1 MWNLHQAYIDG
12 AFVPVQGS
20 ERLEIVNPATEAAI
34 GTVVLANR
42 DDAKLAIAAANRAQP
57 GLANSTK
64 AQRIEMLR
72 QLEAAVLARTDQIRD
87 ATIEEYGGPVARS
100 QWVSNYASQCF
111 ATTARMLAD
120 YDFEGRLGEAT
131 VVMEPIGVAGLIAP
145 WNSTAGSIC
154 SKLASA
160 LAAGCA
166 SVVKPSELGPLQA
179 HVVTEAL
186 HDAGLPAGVVNV
198 LLGRGGDVGD
208 EISTSPGIAKISF
221 TGSTQTGKLIA
232 RAGLETMKRVSLA
245 LSGKSATVVL
255 DDADLATV
263 LPMALSAAFMN
274 NGQACVAGT
283 RLLIPKVSMTQAIER
298 LQGAVAALRV
308 GDPRDAATA
317 VGPLASKAQF
327 ERVQQ
332 FIRRGLAQGATL
344 VAGGE
349 GRPEGLDKGWFV
361 RPTVFA
367 GVRNDMDIARTEI
380 FGPVLSVIGYDDED
394 EAVEI
399 ANDSMYG
406 LQAYVFSS
414 QPQRARRVAS
424 RLRAGTVLINR
435 ITPELI
441 APFGGVKQ
449 SGIGREFGV
458 FGMEAFLE
466 PKTIAIADKLLQ
478 VPR

>member
-1 MWNLHQAYIDG
+1 MLQDYV
-12 AFVPVQGS
+12 F
-20 ERLEIVNPATEAAI
+20 ER
-34 GTVVLANR
+34 
-42 DDAKLAIAAANRAQP
+42 
-57 GLANSTK
+57 
-64 AQRIEMLR
+64 
-72 QLEAAVLARTDQIRD
+72 
-87 ATIEEYGGPVARS
+87 
-100 QWVSNYASQCF
+100 
-111 ATTARMLAD
+111 
-120 YDFEGRLGEAT
+120 RLGDAT
-131 VVMEPIGVAGLIAP
+131 VVMEPVGVAGLIAP

-160 LAAGCA
+160 IAAGCA

-179 HVVTEAL
+179 QVVTEAL
-186 HDAGLPAGVVNV
+186 HDAGLPAGVINV

-208 EISTSPGIAKISF
+208 EISTNPGIAKISF

-232 RAGLETMKRVSLA
+232 RAGLDTMKRVSLA
-245 LSGKSATVVL
+245 LSGKSATVIL
-255 DDADLATV
+255 DDADLVAV
-263 LPMALSAAFMN
+263 LPMALNAAFMN

-283 RLLIPKVSMTQAIER
+283 RLLIPNVHMTQAIER
-298 LQGAVAALRV
+298 LQATVAAMRV

-327 ERVQQ
+327 ERVQH

-349 GRPEGLDKGWFV
+349 GRPDGLDKGWFV

-367 GVRNDMDIARTEI
+367 GVRNDIDIAREEI

-394 EAVEI
+394 EAVAI
-399 ANDSMYG
+399 ANDSVYG

-414 QPQRARRVAS
+414 QPMRALGVAS
-424 RLRAGTVLINR
+424 RLRAGTVLVNR

-449 SGIGREFGV
+449 SGIGREFGI

-466 PKTIAIADKLLQ
+466 PKTIAIPNGLVL
-478 VPR
+478 PRQAA